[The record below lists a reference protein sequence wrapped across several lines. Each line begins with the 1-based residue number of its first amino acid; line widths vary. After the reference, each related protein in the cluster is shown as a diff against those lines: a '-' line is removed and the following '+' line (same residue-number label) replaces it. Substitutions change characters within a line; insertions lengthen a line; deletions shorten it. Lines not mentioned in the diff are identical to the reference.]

1 MTKLENY
8 INGEMVPPT
17 SGAYLDNYD
26 PSIGEVYSLIPDSDE
41 RDVER
46 AVLAAKTAFPGWSN
60 TSAEARHDI
69 LMRIVSLIER
79 DLEALAL
86 AESVD
91 QGKPVSLA
99 RSVDLPR
106 AIANFKFYATAAMHT
121 ANESHDSVGQNA
133 INYTL
138 RQPLGVVGCIS
149 PWNLPLYLFTW
160 KIAPAL
166 AAGCTVVAKPSE
178 VTPMTAYLLSK
189 LCSEAGLPAG
199 VLNIVHGL
207 GPKVGSAIVAHPNVK
222 AISFTGGTK
231 TGEEIARVAA
241 PMFKKLSLELGGKNP
256 NIIFADCN
264 YEEMLATTVRSSFS
278 NQGEICLCGSRI
290 FIERP
295 LYERFKKDFVERV
308 FALKVGDPRESDT
321 DVGAIVSK
329 QHFDKIMSYID
340 LAKAGGG
347 TILTGGRMSELPALA
362 GGKRHAVDGT
372 SIETSNVRFGEAP
385 LPPAYAGGSDRLG
398 GWFIEPTVIEGLP
411 HDCRTNQEEI
421 FGPVVTIMPFE
432 TEDEVLGYANS
443 VRYGLSA
450 TVWTENLSRAHRV
463 ASKLESGI
471 VWINCWLLRD
481 LRTPFGGMKDSGI
494 GREGGFEALRFF
506 TEEKNVCV
514 KLGN

>member
-1 MTKLENY
+1 MIRLQNY
-8 INGEMVPPT
+8 IGGTLAEPL
-17 SGAYLDNYD
+17 SGKYLDNFD
-26 PSIGEVYSLIPDSDE
+26 PSTGEVYSLIPDSDQS
-41 RDVER
+41 DVEL
-46 AVLAAKTAFPGWSN
+46 AVHAADAAFPAWS
-60 TSAEARHDI
+60 TTPPETRHEI
-69 LMRIVSLIER
+69 LMRLVALIER
-79 DLEALAL
+79 DLDELAL
-86 AESVD
+86 AESID
-91 QGKPVSLA
+91 NGKTLA
-99 RSVDLPR
+99 IAKRLDIPR
-106 AIANFKFYATAAMHT
+106 AAANFRFYATAAMHL
-121 ANESHDSVGQNA
+121 ANESHETFQNGPTGA
-133 INYTL
+133 VRAVNYTL
-138 RQPLGVVGCIS
+138 RQPLGVVGYIS

-160 KIAPAL
+160 KIAPAI

-189 LCSEAGLPAG
+189 LCIEVGLPDG

-207 GPKVGSAIVAHPNVK
+207 GPKVGSAIVAHKDVK

-264 YEEMLATTVRSSFS
+264 YEEMLAETRRAAFA

-290 FIERP
+290 FVQRP
-295 LYERFKKDFVERV
+295 IYERFKKDFVEQV
-308 FALKVGDPRESDT
+308 SALKVGDPRAADT
-321 DVGAIVSK
+321 DVGAIVS
-329 QHFDKIMSYID
+329 QEHFDKIMSYIE
-340 LAKAGGG
+340 LAKAEGG
-347 TILTGGRMSELPALA
+347 TVLC
-362 GGKRHAVDGT
+362 
-372 SIETSNVRFGEAP
+372 
-385 LPPAYAGGSDRLG
+385 GGSSVSFTAETQRRGEEEIDSSQRLSVSAIENLS
-398 GWFIEPTVIEGLP
+398 GWYIHPTVIEGLP

-421 FGPVVTIMPFE
+421 FGPVATIMPFD
-432 TEDEVLGYANS
+432 TEDEVLEYANS

-481 LRTPFGGMKDSGI
+481 LRTPFGGVKDSGV

-514 KLGN
+514 RF

>member
-1 MTKLENY
+1 MLIVENY
-8 INGEMVPPT
+8 IAGELVSPV
-17 SGAYLDNYD
+17 SGEYLDNFD
-26 PSIGEVYSLIPDSDE
+26 PSIGEVYSQIPDSDE

-46 AVLAAKTAFPGWSN
+46 AVEAAKRAFPAWSQ
-60 TSAEARHDI
+60 TSPEDRFVV
-69 LMRIVSLIER
+69 LMRLVGLIER
-79 DLEALAL
+79 DLESLAL
-86 AESVD
+86 AESID
-91 QGKPVSLA
+91 QGKTISLA
-99 RSVDLPR
+99 RSVDIPR
-106 AIANFKFYATAAMHT
+106 AVANFRFYAAAAMHT
-121 ANESHDSVGQNA
+121 ANESHDSVAQGA

-160 KIAPAL
+160 KIAPAI

-178 VTPMTAYLLSK
+178 VTPMTAYLLAK
-189 LCSEAGLPAG
+189 LCIEAGLPAG
-199 VLNIVHGL
+199 VLNIVHGT
-207 GPKVGSAIVAHPNVK
+207 GPKVGSAIVTHKDVK

-264 YEEMLATTVRSSFS
+264 YEEMLATTIRSSFS

-295 LYERFKKDFVERV
+295 MYEQFKGDFLARV
-308 FALKVGDPRESDT
+308 SSLKVGDPLEAET

-329 QHFDKIMSYID
+329 QHFDKIMSYIE
-340 LAKAGGG
+340 LAKTEGGA
-347 TILTGGRMSELPALA
+347 ILC
-362 GGKRHAVDGT
+362 GGKQANLDG
-372 SIETSNVRFGEAP
+372 RCA
-385 LPPAYAGGSDRLG
+385 D

-421 FGPVVTIMPFE
+421 FGPVVTIMPFD

-463 ASKLESGI
+463 AARLESGF
-471 VWINCWLLRD
+471 VWINSWMLRD
-481 LRTPFGGMKDSGI
+481 LRTLFGGYKDSGI
-494 GREGGFEALRFF
+494 GREGGFETLRFF

-514 KLGN
+514 KL